1 MSTAMAHAC
10 LACGR
15 EIDPIRAGEVAF
27 VGGRF
32 VYFCDREH
40 KSRWLA
46 SVDTS
51 ASNEVVTAEPPL
63 VASAALVTEA
73 EPEVD
78 QAARSDEEPRS
89 MPIRRWAT
97 SDTQAVSLR
106 AETLGTRPP
115 SSPRWPSTIAYVGVT
130 AGALTL
136 GVSLVGGSAE
146 GLRLPLAVAACACA
160 LTYGVAIAGRL
171 LGPAPSIA
179 AMAVAAAL
187 VCAVLERTRATHAA
201 TASFAGVAAASFIAM
216 CAAMFRSMEPV
227 TALRASILAALD
239 VPAKTTNGV
248 VAALDVRAG
257 EQVNVA
263 AGDTVP
269 VDGVVVS
276 GDAVV
281 SPWLD
286 ATTDVA
292 KREGSSVVA
301 GARVLSGALWVTATW
316 TGADRAFAKLLTPK
330 AGAFDVAPLVR
341 LARMLDRRI
350 LPLFCALAGGAAFA
364 SGATIVEAIACAA
377 AAVTAFGTPIAT
389 FAVSLCHARAHLRA
403 LQLGIVHRDARLF
416 DRAGRARIAVVC
428 ARGTML
434 LGEPEIVA
442 VEVVGATDANA
453 VIALAS
459 AAVMGSPHPFAAAI
473 ARAARTR
480 GVRPENVRSPLHA
493 GSGAIAVDAQGG
505 RIVVGR
511 RVFLLAE
518 KVSVAVA
525 DELVRDHEA
534 QGRSVLLVSRAGK
547 VVGLV
552 VLQDGLRAGARAAIQ
567 RLHDARIE
575 PVLLS
580 GEARETCEAIGRA
593 LDIEHLRPE
602 VAGPDRGTE
611 VRALGEGGDLV
622 AVLGHPAADDSAL
635 GAADVSVALDAAGSS
650 PGEWAVAL
658 ASDDVRAAAE
668 ALTLPRLARER
679 SIRAMVVAFA
689 PGILASLALAFQ
701 LMPPW
706 AAPLVGALSAA
717 IALLYAKE

>member
-1 MSTAMAHAC
+1 
-10 LACGR
+10 
-15 EIDPIRAGEVAF
+15 
-27 VGGRF
+27 
-32 VYFCDREH
+32 
-40 KSRWLA
+40 
-46 SVDTS
+46 
-51 ASNEVVTAEPPL
+51 
-63 VASAALVTEA
+63 
-73 EPEVD
+73 
-78 QAARSDEEPRS
+78 
-89 MPIRRWAT
+89 
-97 SDTQAVSLR
+97 
-106 AETLGTRPP
+106 
-115 SSPRWPSTIAYVGVT
+115 
-130 AGALTL
+130 
-136 GVSLVGGSAE
+136 
-146 GLRLPLAVAACACA
+146 
-160 LTYGVAIAGRL
+160 
-171 LGPAPSIA
+171 
-179 AMAVAAAL
+179 
-187 VCAVLERTRATHAA
+187 
-201 TASFAGVAAASFIAM
+201 
-216 CAAMFRSMEPV
+216 
-227 TALRASILAALD
+227 
-239 VPAKTTNGV
+239 
-248 VAALDVRAG
+248 
-257 EQVNVA
+257 
-263 AGDTVP
+263 
-269 VDGVVVS
+269 
-276 GDAVV
+276 
-281 SPWLD
+281 
-286 ATTDVA
+286 
-292 KREGSSVVA
+292 
-301 GARVLSGALWVTATW
+301 
-316 TGADRAFAKLLTPK
+316 
-330 AGAFDVAPLVR
+330 
-341 LARMLDRRI
+341 
-350 LPLFCALAGGAAFA
+350 
-364 SGATIVEAIACAA
+364 
-377 AAVTAFGTPIAT
+377 
-389 FAVSLCHARAHLRA
+389 
-403 LQLGIVHRDARLF
+403 
-416 DRAGRARIAVVC
+416 
-428 ARGTML
+428 ML

>member
-1 MSTAMAHAC
+1 MVHGC
-10 LACGR
+10 
-15 EIDPIRAGEVAF
+15 
-27 VGGRF
+27 
-32 VYFCDREH
+32 
-40 KSRWLA
+40 
-46 SVDTS
+46 
-51 ASNEVVTAEPPL
+51 
-63 VASAALVTEA
+63 
-73 EPEVD
+73 
-78 QAARSDEEPRS
+78 RS
-89 MPIRRWAT
+89 
-97 SDTQAVSLR
+97 QL
-106 AETLGTRPP
+106 
-115 SSPRWPSTIAYVGVT
+115 SPV
-130 AGALTL
+130 
-136 GVSLVGGSAE
+136 
-146 GLRLPLAVAACACA
+146 CA
-160 LTYGVAIAGRL
+160 LLYGAVNARRL
-171 LGPAPSIA
+171 LGPAPWFP
-179 AMAVAAAL
+179 AMAVAVAL
-187 VCAVLERTRATHAA
+187 VCAFLDRTRANHAA
-201 TASFAGVAAASFIAM
+201 MASFAGVAAAAFIAVS
-216 CAAMFRSMEPV
+216 AAMLRLTEPLSV
-227 TALRASILAALD
+227 LRASILSALD
-239 VPAKTTNGV
+239 VTAKTNAGV
-248 VAALDVRAG
+248 VPAVDVRAG
-257 EQVNVA
+257 EQVNVTP
-263 AGDTVP
+263 GDTVP
-269 VDGVVVS
+269 VDGVVAS
-276 GDAVV
+276 GEAVV

-286 ATTDVA
+286 ATTDVV

-316 TGADRAFAKLLTPK
+316 TGADRAFAKLLGLPS
-330 AGAFDVAPLVR
+330 AGAFAGAPLVS
-341 LARMLDRRI
+341 LARLLDGRV
-350 LPLFCALAGGAAFA
+350 LPLFCAVVGGVAFA
-364 SGATIVEAIACAA
+364 SGASVIEAIACAA
-377 AAVTAFGTPIAT
+377 AAATTFGSPIAT
-389 FAVSLCHARAHLRA
+389 FAVSLCHARGHIRA
-403 LQLGIVHRDARLF
+403 LQSGIVHRDARLF

-428 ARGTML
+428 ARGTVL

-442 VEVVGATDANA
+442 VEVVGATDATA

-480 GVRPENVRSPLHA
+480 GVRPESVRSPVHA

-511 RVFLLAE
+511 RVFLLTE

-567 RLHDARIE
+567 RLHDAHIE

-602 VAGPDRGTE
+602 VAGPDRGAE
-611 VRALGEGGDLV
+611 VRALAEGGDVV

-635 GAADVSVALDAAGSS
+635 GAADVSVALDAAGAS

-658 ASDDVRAAAE
+658 ASDDVRTAAE
-668 ALTLPRLARER
+668 ALTFPRLARER
-679 SIRAMVVAFA
+679 SIRAMVVAFL
-689 PGILASLALAFQ
+689 PGVLASLALAFQ